1 MQLIPFVEAISMKN
15 KFSPFA
21 ASIAAG
27 LEEAIT
33 HAKGEPVPGILQT
46 IPAKSGKRKKPTPEQ
61 TVAHQSR

>member
-1 MQLIPFVEAISMKN
+1 MQLITVAEVNAMKN
-15 KFSPFA
+15 KLSQFA

>member
-1 MQLIPFVEAISMKN
+1 MKN
-15 KFSPFA
+15 KLSPFA